1 MILNDRILQSR
12 IDELFDFEKS
22 DTTRNAIIQQIN
34 PNSIDLT
41 LDRHIMYPCG
51 EYIVT
56 YGYDMSS
63 YWRYK
68 YEEGEY
74 LILEPNEYI
83 LACSREYIVMPH
95 DICGQLFTKSTLGRM
110 FVNHMM
116 AGVIDAGFVGKITL
130 ELKNDSKN
138 TVKIPYGS
146 RIVQMVYSQLC
157 EPTKVP
163 YYIRP
168 SRYCFA
174 ERCEASMKEVCCG

>member
-1 MILNDRILQSR
+1 MILNDGILQSR

-22 DTTRNAIIQQIN
+22 DTTRDAIIQQIN

-41 LDRHIMYPCG
+41 LDRHIMCPRG
-51 EYIVT
+51 GYIVP
-56 YGYDMSS
+56 YGYDMSN

-68 YEEGEY
+68 YEEGEC
-74 LILEPNEYI
+74 LTLEPNEYI

-116 AGVIDAGFVGKITL
+116 AGVIDAGFEGKITL
-130 ELKNDSKN
+130 ELKNDSMN
-138 TVKIPYGS
+138 TVEIPFGS

-157 EPTKVP
+157 EPAKVP
-163 YYIRP
+163 YCMRP

-174 ERCEASMKEVCCG
+174 ERCEAPMKEVCCG